1 MLAETQTQTREKY
14 LAGLA
19 SEWPDSPARNRNEP
33 KRLDAILDEVLDDIA
48 ARGETPNPE
57 TESVLR
63 GRMAASVVGFGVLQS
78 YLDDPSVEEIW
89 INRPNEIRFARD
101 GRSLVAEAALPDTEI
116 TRLVDR
122 MLRFSGRRIDR
133 TQPFVDAELPDG
145 SRFHC
150 VIPDITRSS
159 YAVNIRK
166 FLSTSRRLGQLVMLE
181 VLTPAQADFL
191 SQAIRSGKNIVVC
204 GATQAGKTT
213 MLAALLAELDDS
225 ERVISIEETF
235 ELKLANSDWVA
246 MQTRP
251 QAAEGLAEI
260 TMRRLVKES
269 LRMRPTRIVVG
280 EVREAECL
288 DLLIALNSG
297 VPGACTIHANS
308 AWDAVEKLCSLP
320 LLAGPNISADFIRQ
334 AVGSSIDYVL
344 FCRQVTGGRR
354 RLETILQLDWLGD
367 SRTLDCRVVEVS

>member
-1 MLAETQTQTREKY
+1 MLAEAQHE
-14 LAGLA
+14 L
-19 SEWPDSPARNRNEP
+19 RNRMLRRAESATVEP
-33 KRLDAILDEVLDDIA
+33 VALSDVLDDVLDDLA
-48 ARGETPNPE
+48 SRGQSSRPGE
-57 TESVLR
+57 ESRIRQILENQV
-63 GRMAASVVGFGVLQS
+63 AGFGALQP

-89 INRPNEIRFARD
+89 VNQANEIRFFQD
-101 GRSLVAEAALPDTEI
+101 GEPKVIATELPEPEI
-116 TRLVDR
+116 SRLVDR
-122 MLRFSGRRIDR
+122 MLRFSGRRVDR

-150 VIPDITRSS
+150 VIPDVTRSS
-159 YAVNIRK
+159 YALNIRK
-166 FLSTSRRLGQLVMLE
+166 FASTSRRLGQLVMLE
-181 VLTPAQADFL
+181 VMTPAQADFL
-191 SQAIRSGKNIVVC
+191 SQAIRAGRNIVVC

-213 MLAALLAELDDS
+213 LLSALLGELDDS

-235 ELKLANSDWVA
+235 ELKLSNPDWVA

-260 TMRRLVKES
+260 SMRRLVKES
-269 LRMRPTRIVVG
+269 LRMRPSRIVIG

-288 DLLIALNSG
+288 DMLIALNSG

-320 LLAGPNISADFIRQ
+320 LLAGPNISQDFIRQ

-344 FCRQVTGGRR
+344 FCRQVQGSKR
-354 RLETILQLDWLGD
+354 RLETILKVDWDAQTSSLECEA
-367 SRTLDCRVVEVS
+367 LVI